1 MTDYYFCTY
10 FDRHYCEKGLVLYE
24 SLKKHVKSFRLIIL
38 CLDEETFSI
47 LDQLLLPEVTL
58 LRLEELESRDLNLK
72 AIRNTRSLIEY
83 YFTCTPAFI
92 LDIISLYPY
101 IDIITYLDA
110 DLYLFSSIDPAYEE
124 MGNNSILIIEHRF
137 SPELLHIIKFGR
149 FNVGYLSFRNDLIG
163 LQCLHWWRERCIE
176 WCYDRLDGERYADQ
190 KYLDHWP
197 DMYPHVCILQ
207 NKGIGTAPWNLA
219 GYLVRKEKS
228 NRYFVDE
235 NPLVLY
241 HFAQIHEIGHL
252 GPLILFD
259 TYLRKSRVTYRQKA
273 DVIQSIYKD
282 YLFQILE
289 NRERI
294 AIISRGKVL
303 QGKSIRSNGKSQ
315 NSPIQILIRIRS
327 LILIVFLWIP
337 AILLIKDGI
346 IMREKTR

>member
-1 MTDYYFCTY
+1 MTEYFFCTY
-10 FDRHYCEKGLVLYE
+10 FDRNYCEKGLALYE
-24 SLKKHVKSFRLIIL
+24 SLKKHVSSFRLFIL
-38 CLDEETFSI
+38 CLDDDTFHVLKRLLCPEII
-47 LDQLLLPEVTL
+47 LI
-58 LRLEELESRDLNLK
+58 RLEDLESRDLNLK

-92 LDIISLYPY
+92 LYIISLNPY

-110 DLYLFSSIDPAYEE
+110 DLYLFSSIDPAYKE

-137 SPELLHIIKFGR
+137 PPELQHIIKFGR

-176 WCYDRLDGERYADQ
+176 WCYDILDGERYADQ

-197 DMYPHVCILQ
+197 EMYPNVCILQ

-219 GYLVRKEKS
+219 RYLVRKEKI
-228 NRYFVDE
+228 NRYFIDE
-235 NPLVLY
+235 NPLILY
-241 HFAQIHEIGHL
+241 HFHGIYEVGHL

-259 TYLRKSRVTYRQKA
+259 IYLRKSRVRYRQKA

-289 NRERI
+289 NRNQI
-294 AIISRGKVL
+294 ATISDDKVL
-303 QGKSIRSNGKSQ
+303 QGNSIRSNRKSA
-315 NSPIQILIRIRS
+315 NSLIQILIRIRS
-327 LILIVFLWIP
+327 IILLVFLWIP

-346 IMREKTR
+346 IIRKKTR